1 MSIKQSISALA
12 DQPTATPSF
21 APAPAV
27 GARPGGVSVGRQQAS
42 TVGGGAGFD
51 EADYAQREYW
61 TTVNRMSTDGL
72 FTIQE
77 KPIKSIL
84 LVSGGRATFKEPV

>member
-1 MSIKQSISALA
+1 MSIKQSVQALA
-12 DQPTATPSF
+12 DPAPAAQPLP
-21 APAPAV
+21 PAPAV
-27 GARPGGVSVGRQQAS
+27 GAKPGAVGVGRQQAS
-42 TVGGGAGFD
+42 GGGGAGFD

-61 TTVNRMSTDGL
+61 PTVNRISTDGL

-84 LVSGGRATFKEPV
+84 LATGGRATFKQPI